1 MNILSIII
9 TVLLVLDAIGMIIIV
24 LMQKTKTAGL
34 GAAFGD
40 DGGASFTSKG
50 RAASKEAKLQKITII
65 LAIVFGVLALVL
77 AVIG

>member
-40 DGGASFTSKG
+40 DGASFTSKG
-50 RAASKEAKLQKITII
+50 RAATKEAKLQKITII

>member
-9 TVLLVLDAIGMIIIV
+9 TVLLVLDAIGIIIIV

-40 DGGASFTSKG
+40 DGASFTSKG

-65 LAIVFGVLALVL
+65 LAIVFGVLALIL

>member
-24 LMQKTKTAGL
+24 LMQKSKSAGL

-40 DGGASFTSKG
+40 DGASFTSKG

>member
-40 DGGASFTSKG
+40 DGASFTSKG

-65 LAIVFGVLALVL
+65 LAIIFGVLALIL

>member
-1 MNILSIII
+1 MNVLSIII

-24 LMQKTKTAGL
+24 LMQKSKTAGL

-40 DGGASFTSKG
+40 DGASFTSKG

-77 AVIG
+77 AVIS

>member
-40 DGGASFTSKG
+40 DGASFTSKG
-50 RAASKEAKLQKITII
+50 RAASKEAMLQKITII

>member
-40 DGGASFTSKG
+40 DGASFTSQG

>member
-9 TVLLVLDAIGMIIIV
+9 TVLLVLDEIGMIIIV

-40 DGGASFTSKG
+40 DGASFTSKG

>member
-1 MNILSIII
+1 MNVLSIII

-34 GAAFGD
+34 GAAFGGD
-40 DGGASFTSKG
+40 EGASFTSKG
-50 RAASKEAKLQKITII
+50 RAASKEAKLQKLTII

-77 AVIG
+77 AVIS

>member
-40 DGGASFTSKG
+40 DGASFTSKG

-65 LAIVFGVLALVL
+65 LAIVFGVLALIL

>member
-9 TVLLVLDAIGMIIIV
+9 TVLLVLDAIGIIIIV
-24 LMQKTKTAGL
+24 LMQKTKTASL

-40 DGGASFTSKG
+40 DGASFTSKG

>member
-40 DGGASFTSKG
+40 DGASFTSKG

>member
-9 TVLLVLDAIGMIIIV
+9 TVLLVLDAIAMIIIV

-40 DGGASFTSKG
+40 DGASFTSKG

-65 LAIVFGVLALVL
+65 LAIVFGVLALIL

>member
-1 MNILSIII
+1 MNILSIIM

-40 DGGASFTSKG
+40 DGASFTSKG